1 MNIGRE
7 YRYDWHDLMM
17 EVTGPVVDHLQY
29 DTNKAW
35 AGASVFGDVA
45 KFFAILGGEKKQADD
60 QGYPVRVLYTAT
72 HDSQIYRA
80 QLEAIRRSQRYI
92 LIENSYFSDDAILYE
107 LARAR
112 RRGVDVRVILPEEG
126 NHGLH
131 NTSNQVAINKMLKN
145 GIRVYQY
152 PGMTHIKAAV
162 FDGWACVGSA
172 NFDKLSFQVNRE
184 VNLATSHKPVVNE
197 LLERLFI
204 PDLAR
209 STEINEMLNL
219 TVQARLM
226 EIVVDE
232 VM

>member
-1 MNIGRE
+1 
-7 YRYDWHDLMM
+7 
-17 EVTGPVVDHLQY
+17 
-29 DTNKAW
+29 
-35 AGASVFGDVA
+35 
-45 KFFAILGGEKKQADD
+45 
-60 QGYPVRVLYTAT
+60 
-72 HDSQIYRA
+72 
-80 QLEAIRRSQRYI
+80 
-92 LIENSYFSDDAILYE
+92 
-107 LARAR
+107 
-112 RRGVDVRVILPEEG
+112 
-126 NHGLH
+126 
-131 NTSNQVAINKMLKN
+131 MLKN

-152 PGMTHIKAAV
+152 PGMSHIKAAI

>member
-1 MNIGRE
+1 M
-7 YRYDWHDLMM
+7 
-17 EVTGPVVDHLQY
+17 
-29 DTNKAW
+29 
-35 AGASVFGDVA
+35 S
-45 KFFAILGGEKKQADD
+45 
-60 QGYPVRVLYTAT
+60 
-72 HDSQIYRA
+72 
-80 QLEAIRRSQRYI
+80 
-92 LIENSYFSDDAILYE
+92 
-107 LARAR
+107 
-112 RRGVDVRVILPEEG
+112 
-126 NHGLH
+126 
-131 NTSNQVAINKMLKN
+131 
-145 GIRVYQY
+145 
-152 PGMTHIKAAV
+152 HIKAAV

-184 VNLATSHKPVVNE
+184 VNLATSHEPVVNE